1 MTHQAF
7 ILSSPAFENGGAI
20 PQTYT
25 CTGKG
30 ISPPLHIEGIPN
42 DATSLALVMHD
53 PDAPL
58 GDFLHWSLWEISP
71 MPGDIDEDMVPVDA
85 IEVMN
90 DFGQADYG
98 APCPPSGTHRYEFDL
113 YALRDQLNLPI
124 GTARQEVEE
133 AIRTQVIAK
142 TTLVGMVGALV

>member
-7 ILSSPAFENGGAI
+7 ILSSPAFENGGTI
-20 PQTYT
+20 PETYT

-30 ISPPLHIEGIPN
+30 VSPPLHIEGIPN

-58 GDFLHWSLWEISP
+58 GDFLHWSLWGISP

-85 IEVMN
+85 IEGTN

-113 YALRDQLNLPI
+113 YALSDQLNLPI